1 VLRRLLGWA
10 SVWLA
15 AAILV
20 ALAAP
25 ALAPN
30 NPWIPVGPA
39 LHAAGEGTVLGT
51 DALGRDFLSRLI
63 YGARYSLLASFAATM
78 ITLGIGLPL
87 SLIASTRGEL
97 VDRLLLGLANA
108 GLAIPGLL
116 LAMLFVAGLGPGL
129 ATVILAVGLGG
140 SPGFIR
146 LSRTIFT
153 SIMHEGYV
161 DAAQALGAGRGR
173 IALLHLL
180 PNALPQLLALST
192 THYAWAF
199 LGTTTL
205 TFLGLAG
212 DPALP
217 EWGAMLDAG
226 RTYLIQAP
234 LLSLLPGSLIAV
246 TVLAVHR
253 LGGLLSPTERSS

>member
-1 VLRRLLGWA
+1 MRKRLFGWA
-10 SVWLA
+10 SIWIA
-15 AAILV
+15 AVLLV
-20 ALAAP
+20 AVAAP
-25 ALAPN
+25 ALAPTS
-30 NPWIPVGPA
+30 PRIPVGPA
-39 LHAAGEGTVLGT
+39 LHQAGEGALLGT

-63 YGARYSLLASFAATM
+63 YGARYSMLSSFAATL
-78 ITLGIGLPL
+78 ITLGIGLTL
-87 SLIASTRGEL
+87 SLIASTRGGI

-129 ATVILAVGLGG
+129 PTVILAVGLGG

-146 LSRTIFT
+146 LSRTIFK

-161 DAAQALGAGRGR
+161 DAAQALGASRIR
-173 IALLHLL
+173 IALVHLL
-180 PNALPQLLALST
+180 PNSLSQILALGT

-226 RTYLIQAP
+226 RTYLVQAP
-234 LLSLLPGSLIAV
+234 LLSLLPGLLIAL

-253 LGGLLSPTERSS
+253 LGALLSPPENAS